1 MTRTIFKD
9 SVAYSPKFN
18 SFLVNEKLIPYLLY
32 IALLG
37 FFTARTQFGT
47 MQCHYFRVII
57 SHKSLIFRISKAA
70 HLQAAMT
77 LKTQSFNDN
86 NL

>member
-9 SVAYSPKFN
+9 SLAYSPKFN
-18 SFLVNEKLIPYLLY
+18 LFLVNEKLILYLLY

-37 FFTARTQFGT
+37 FFTARTQLGT
-47 MQCHYFRVII
+47 VQCHYFRVII
-57 SHKSLIFRISKAA
+57 SHKSLIFRINKEAP
-70 HLQAAMT
+70 LQTAMI
-77 LKTQSFNDN
+77 QNFNDE